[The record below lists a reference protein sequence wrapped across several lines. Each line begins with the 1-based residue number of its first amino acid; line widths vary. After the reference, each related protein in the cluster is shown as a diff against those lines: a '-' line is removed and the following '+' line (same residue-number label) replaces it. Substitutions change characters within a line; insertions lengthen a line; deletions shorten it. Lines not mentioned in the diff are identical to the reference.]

1 LEKNIGL
8 KRKAQLSL
16 TEGRLEEAL
25 RNWQEILSL
34 GDPDPYDYVTVGDLL
49 LRLNRTEEARTN
61 YEKASQAYES
71 LGFLRNAIGVTKKI
85 LRMGGDKT
93 AVHLKLAH
101 LYMADG
107 LFAEA
112 TEQAVA
118 YVGNLTTGN
127 EPPEE
132 AVALL
137 ESLRDQGIRQPE
149 LSLRLADFYEAQG
162 KNGDAARELLDLADI
177 LPEGSDEKAARLQE
191 RARRLAPEIAPGT
204 EIDDGKSPSTVG
216 MEPGSGAMDPG
227 ALFMD
232 SNPRVMDP
240 NARVMEPTPK
250 ATEPTEIEPL
260 VMEFVSRDEWTD
272 AMLHLETTLKPPGK
286 TQGFLERLVGV
297 HQQLGDTA
305 LIIASLERLALHFEE
320 CQNHSKASECWNDIL
335 VLNPRHVEAL
345 ERTADRTAADAN
357 ADHTPNVTV
366 SEGGNTPPGTPRLD
380 MEELLRDF
388 QDEVSKQIP
397 SEDGETHYALALSHY
412 EMGLYDKALEELD
425 IVLSVES
432 VDSDL
437 ELRCRELQDRCREGL
452 SRSSEPGKPSNGGS
466 SADAA

>member
-25 RNWQEILSL
+25 RSWQEILSL

-49 LRLNRTEEARTN
+49 LRLGRAEDARTN
-61 YEKASQAYES
+61 YEKASQAYEN

-85 LRMGGDKT
+85 LRMGGDNS
-93 AVHLKLAH
+93 AVHLKLAN

-118 YVGNLTTGN
+118 YVAKLPTGN
-127 EPPEE
+127 EAPEE

-137 ESLRDQGIRQPE
+137 ESLRDHGIRQPE

-162 KNGDAARELLDLADI
+162 KNGDAARELMDLADI
-177 LPEGSDEKAARLQE
+177 LPEGGDEKAARIQE
-191 RARRLAPEIAPGT
+191 RARRLAPEMAP
-204 EIDDGKSPSTVG
+204 EIEVDEGGSPSL
-216 MEPGSGAMDPG
+216 EDAKHGSGPIDPG
-227 ALFMD
+227 ALFTD
-232 SNPRVMDP
+232 SNSHVMDP
-240 NARVMEPTPK
+240 NARVIEPTPQ
-250 ATEPTEIEPL
+250 AAEPEEVEPL

-272 AMLHLETTLKPPGK
+272 AVLHLETTLKPSGK
-286 TQGFLERLVGV
+286 TRGFLERLVEV
-297 HQQLGDTA
+297 HGQLGDSP
-305 LIIASLERLALHFEE
+305 LIIASLERLALYFEE
-320 CQNHSKASECWNDIL
+320 CKNRAKASECWSDIL
-335 VLNPRHVEAL
+335 ALNPGHTEAL
-345 ERTADRTAADAN
+345 ERRGRTGADASHE
-357 ADHTPNVTV
+357 HTPNVVV
-366 SEGGNTPPGTPRLD
+366 SEGGDTPVGTPRLD

-412 EMGLYDKALEELD
+412 EMGLYEKALEELG
-425 IVLSVES
+425 IVLSVDG
-432 VDSDL
+432 VDSGL
-437 ELRCRELQDRCREGL
+437 VARCRELQQLCRDSL
-452 SRSSEPGKPSNGGS
+452 SRSSDPPKPSSDGS
-466 SADAA
+466 SVDAA

>member
-49 LRLNRTEEARTN
+49 LRLDRAEEARTN
-61 YEKASQAYES
+61 YEKASQVYES
-71 LGFLRNAIGVTKKI
+71 LGFLRNAIGVMKKI

-137 ESLRDQGIRQPE
+137 ESLRDHGIRQPE

-177 LPEGSDEKAARLQE
+177 LPDGGEEKAARLNE
-191 RARRLAPEIAPGT
+191 RARRLAPEIAPDT
-204 EIDDGKSPSTVG
+204 EIDDGGDPPTEG
-216 MEPGSGAMDPG
+216 TDPGPGS
-227 ALFMD
+227 LFMG
-232 SNPRVMDP
+232 SSSLVMDP
-240 NARVMEPTPK
+240 NSRAMESTPET
-250 ATEPTEIEPL
+250 TEPAETEPL
-260 VMEFVSRDEWTD
+260 VMEFVSHDEWID
-272 AMLHLETTLKPPGK
+272 AVMHLETTIKPSGK

-297 HQQLGDTA
+297 HRQLGDVA

-320 CQNHSKASECWNDIL
+320 CQNKAKAAECWNEIL
-335 VLNPRHVEAL
+335 FLSPGHPEAL
-345 ERTADRTAADAN
+345 KRTAELTKADAPR
-357 ADHTPNVTV
+357 DHTPNVVV
-366 SEGGNTPPGTPRLD
+366 SEGGNTPPGVPRFD

-388 QDEVSKQIP
+388 QDEISRQIP
-397 SEDGETHYALALSHY
+397 SEDGETHYSLALSHY

-425 IVLSVES
+425 IVLSVEG
-432 VDSDL
+432 VESDL
-437 ELRCRELQDRCREGL
+437 ELRCQELQQRCRESL
-452 SRSSEPGKPSNGGS
+452 SRSPRPEKPSSGDT